1 MLARKITLKDTL
13 TIALEHH
20 QAGRLDQAATLYE
33 AVLQRHGPIPD
44 ALHLLGLIQ
53 LNRGSLSRACT
64 LIERAI
70 TQAPGVAR
78 YHNSHGAVLRNIGDI
93 TAAERAFLRSTSLEP
108 QFCQAWHNLVQLRES
123 TGDMVGAQRALED
136 LLAHHPTDL
145 EARMRLASRY
155 YEARDFSVAIQQFEA
170 AARLR
175 LESPD
180 PLLRA
185 GLVALEAG
193 DRDYALAAFE
203 RAQRRHYAD
212 SDIRTATTRSKLTHD
227 IEQLQ
232 WLAANDQLSPEHAGA
247 VNAFLSVRAA
257 MFPDGPMSRGGRKI
271 PVDLQQRIDPWYNRR
286 VQVSACPAL
295 RGSAL
300 SDTVEFSD
308 AVARYKSTQ
317 PGIVTIDNLLR
328 PDALHALRNF
338 CLGARIWSDFRY
350 AGGYVGTTLKSGFA
364 NGLLFQIAD
373 ELRQAMPALL
383 KDHPLRQL
391 WAFKY
396 DPSLQG
402 ITPHADEAAINVNF
416 WITPDSANK
425 NPERGGLV
433 VYRKEAPMAWDFE
446 AFNRQP
452 EKLLNWVE
460 STGAERVRVPHRQ
473 NRAVIFNSNLVHQT
487 DILDFHPG
495 YENRRINITMLF
507 GDRLKR

>member
-1 MLARKITLKDTL
+1 MLAQKTTLEQTL
-13 TIALEHH
+13 TIAVEHH

-33 AVLQRHGPIPD
+33 TVLQRRGSVPD
-44 ALHLLGLIQ
+44 AQHLLGLIH
-53 LNRGSLSRACT
+53 LKRGDFNRACA
-64 LIERAI
+64 LIEHAI
-70 TQAPGVAR
+70 TQTPRVAR
-78 YHNSHGAVLRNIGDI
+78 YHNSHGAVLRKIGDT
-93 TAAERAFLRSTSLEP
+93 TAAERAFLHSTSLDP
-108 QFCQAWHNLVQLRES
+108 QLCQAWHNLVRLRES
-123 TGDMVGAQRALED
+123 TGDTVGAQRALED
-136 LLAHHPTDL
+136 LLAHHPTDM
-145 EARMRLASRY
+145 EARMRLASRH
-155 YEARDFSVAIQQFEA
+155 YEAGDFSVAIQQFEA
-170 AARLR
+170 AARLC

-227 IEQLQ
+227 IEQFK
-232 WLAANDQLSPEHAGA
+232 WLAANGQLSPEHAGA
-247 VNAFLSVRAA
+247 LNAFLSVRAA
-257 MFPDGPMSRGGRKI
+257 MFPDGPTSRGGRTI
-271 PVDLQQRIDPWYNRR
+271 PVALQQRIDPWYNRR
-286 VQVSACPAL
+286 VHVSACPAL
-295 RGSAL
+295 HGSAL
-300 SDTVEFSD
+300 SDTVQFSD

-328 PDALHALRNF
+328 PDALRALRNF
-338 CLGARIWSDFRY
+338 CLGATIWSDFRY
-350 AGGYVGTTLKSGFA
+350 TGGYVGSTLKSGFA

-373 ELRQAMPALL
+373 ELRQAMPGLL

-396 DPSLQG
+396 DPSMQG

-425 NPERGGLV
+425 NPDRGGLV
-433 VYRKEAPMAWDFE
+433 VYRKEAPIAWDFE

-452 EKLLNWVE
+452 EKLLTWVK
-460 STGAERVRVPHRQ
+460 STGAEQFRVPHRQ